1 MRLLVCRTAHTN
13 PRIHSMPVSAPQQPS
28 EAPPASTTTIQG
40 SAGSIRTAA
49 ILVTT
54 LFFFWGIVN
63 NLLPAVVAKVRD
75 ACDLTTLQAS
85 FLASAFWAAYFI
97 MPIPAAVV
105 MRRYGYKGA
114 IVVGLFLGAVGCGL
128 FVTAASYVSYMVFLI
143 APFVAAS
150 GMAFLESAANPYI
163 SVLGTPEKAPN
174 RLNFAQ
180 AFNGVAAFVSALWL
194 SKLILGKA
202 KYSDSELKALNPA
215 YYEGVDA
222 KLGTEQLTTLKHS
235 VPAYIDALAE
245 NARSVIP
252 VFLVIAVAFVVMAA
266 IFIMTRMPDTRE
278 HEAGHSEMEEEKGLL
293 SRLFSNKYFLFGVF
307 AQFCYVGAQVG
318 VDDFFLLYVPEVTG
332 LPKGDSVTYLGLIL
346 GCFMLGRVVGTSLMT
361 RITARKLLAAFAIAN
376 IILLAYCGFAPKYV
390 APTHSYDLPE
400 WLGLGK
406 HLVLTTHPAPYV
418 LMGVKF
424 FMSIMFPTIFSL
436 ALTNLGKATKTGAML
451 LVMSIVGGAIFS
463 PVMGLVADKSHM
475 AYSYLIPMIC
485 MLAVLGFAMAK
496 PPVRQTAA
504 I

>member
-1 MRLLVCRTAHTN
+1 
-13 PRIHSMPVSAPQQPS
+13 MPVSAPQQPS
-28 EAPPASTTTIQG
+28 EAPPASTPTLQG

-63 NLLPAVVAKVRD
+63 NLLPAVVAKVRE
-75 ACDLTTLQAS
+75 ACDLNTFQAS
-85 FLASAFWAAYFI
+85 LIASAFWVAYFL

-105 MRRYGYKGA
+105 MRRFGYKGA
-114 IVVGLFLGAVGCGL
+114 IVVGLILGAVGCGL
-128 FVTAASYVSYMVFLI
+128 FVTAAKFVSYAVFLI

-163 SVLGTPEKAPN
+163 SVLGAPEKAPN

-180 AFNGVAAFVSALWL
+180 AFNGVAAFVATLWL
-194 SKLILGKA
+194 TKFILKET
-202 KYSDSELKALNPA
+202 KHSDAELKALNPA

-222 KLGTEQLTTLKHS
+222 KLGTEQLTALKHS

-252 VFLVIAVAFVVMAA
+252 VFLVVAVAFIVMAA
-266 IFIMTRMPDTRE
+266 IFVMTRMPDTKE
-278 HEAGHSEMEEEKGLL
+278 HEAGHSEMEEEKSVL
-293 SRLFSNKYFLFGVF
+293 SNLFSNKYFLFGVF

-318 VDDFFLLYVPEVTG
+318 VDDFFLLYVPDVTG
-332 LPKGDSVTYLGLIL
+332 LPKGDSATYLGLIL
-346 GCFMLGRVVGTSLMT
+346 GCFMVGRIVGTSLMT
-361 RITARKLLAAFAIAN
+361 RITARKLLAVFAIAN
-376 IILLAYCGFAPKYV
+376 IVLLGYCGYAKSYH
-390 APTHSYDLPE
+390 AATHAFDLPE

-406 HLVLTTHPAPYV
+406 QLVLTSHPAPYV

-451 LVMSIVGGAIFS
+451 LVMSIVGGAVFS
-463 PVMGLVADKSHM
+463 PIMGKVADASHI
-475 AYSYLIPMIC
+475 ATSYFVPMVC
-485 MLAVLGFAMAK
+485 MIAVLAFSMAK
-496 PPVRQTAA
+496 PPVRQTVK